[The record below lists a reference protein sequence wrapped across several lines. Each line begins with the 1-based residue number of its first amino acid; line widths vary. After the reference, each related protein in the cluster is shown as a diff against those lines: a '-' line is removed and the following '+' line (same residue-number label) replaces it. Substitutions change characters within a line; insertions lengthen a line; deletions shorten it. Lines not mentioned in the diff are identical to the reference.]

1 MIYRKK
7 QSIPVAE
14 AHAKIAIYAIIE
26 ILEKCLIVVL
36 REDSVDWRKDN
47 KTKINELVIEAF
59 DPTL

>member
-26 ILEKCLIVVL
+26 ILEKCLFVVL
-36 REDSVDWRKDN
+36 REDSVD
-47 KTKINELVIEAF
+47 
-59 DPTL
+59 